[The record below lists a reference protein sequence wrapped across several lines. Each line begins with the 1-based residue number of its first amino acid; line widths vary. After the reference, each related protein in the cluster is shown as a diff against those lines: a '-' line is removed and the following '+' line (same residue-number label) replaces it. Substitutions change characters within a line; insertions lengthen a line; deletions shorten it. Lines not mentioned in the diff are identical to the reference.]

1 VAESERE
8 RKRTIGEYVVE
19 EHTARRLVAESRRQ
33 PLVVIGVIWAA
44 FLPAAALLA
53 PWRGGARLFIIAAS
67 AVVLAV
73 VTLLVG
79 AFAPLVRRVIVDV
92 ETGECRVECSYLFR
106 WRRQFSQ
113 VPLAAVSAVRRRRR
127 VWQDPGDV
135 TKVEWVVELLGQ
147 EEVWL
152 VAAGDKE
159 EPLAELARLVAEVAG
174 CPLQEA

>member
-1 VAESERE
+1 MAERE
-8 RKRTIGEYVVE
+8 REKKRQIGEYVVE

-33 PLVVIGVIWAA
+33 PLVTIGVMWAA
-44 FLPAAALLA
+44 FLPTAALLA
-53 PWRGGARLFIIAAS
+53 PWRGGARLFIVAAS
-67 AVVLAV
+67 AAALAV

-79 AFAPLVRRVIVDV
+79 AFAPLVRRITVDV
-92 ETGECRVECSYLFR
+92 ETGEYGIECSYLFR
-106 WRRQFSQ
+106 WRRQFSR

-147 EEVWL
+147 EEVWPL
-152 VAAGDKE
+152 ATGDE
-159 EPLAELARLVAEVAG
+159 GGPLAELARLVAEVAG